1 MLWASKLQ
9 TEVALSTTEVEYIA
23 LSQAMND
30 LIPLRALLQD
40 ILSTTNI
47 TLGPSTTYSTVFEDN
62 RSCIDLIKAP

>member
-62 RSCIDLIKAP
+62 IYQQ